1 MIFLA
6 AAMSGR
12 LRAIAWAAAGRAA
25 TANVIAA
32 IPPSTVPGS
41 LIPLGGPVGI
51 AGSLAV
57 LGVGA
62 ALIAELLRREPAS
75 VSDPPAAGGGP

>member
-1 MIFLA
+1 VIFLA

-12 LRAIAWAAAGRAA
+12 LRTAAWAVLAVAA

-41 LIPLGGPVGI
+41 LVPLGGLVGI
-51 AGSLAV
+51 VGSVALV
-57 LGVGA
+57 GV
-62 ALIAELLRREPAS
+62 
-75 VSDPPAAGGGP
+75 AAGVVLNLRPPQARGAI